1 MEPRRIR
8 RVFDPLDAVLRAP
21 GSKSVTHRAL
31 VAAALADGRSEI
43 TAPLDADD
51 TRCTLAGIAAL
62 GARVEV
68 TRAAWIVDG
77 SPGELP
83 GGGTLALGDSGT
95 SMRLLVALAALGRA
109 ASTLDGSRRLRERP
123 IHELVQALD
132 RLGAAVQ
139 DTGGALPVRTGGRT
153 PRGGTVRVQ
162 ADRSSQFASALL
174 LIAPRLEHG
183 LALTLEPPVVSLP
196 YVELTIAVMRD
207 FGVSVER
214 PTPLDFVVR
223 PGRYLA
229 RSYAVEGDHSSA
241 SYFLAAAA
249 IVGGRVRV
257 EGLVPASRQSDARL
271 GAVLRAAGCEV
282 SVGTDWVQS
291 RGTGTLAAFDLDL
304 GEAPDLAPTLA
315 VLAMFADGR
324 SRLRNIAHLRDKES
338 DRLETIAANVRRLGC
353 RAQVA
358 GDALEIDGQRAG
370 LHGALVETAAD
381 HRMAMAFAIAG
392 LAIEGVAIDEP
403 ACVSKSNPQFWRQLD
418 TLGGRPADQNW

>member
-1 MEPRRIR
+1 
-8 RVFDPLDAVLRAP
+8 
-21 GSKSVTHRAL
+21 
-31 VAAALADGRSEI
+31 
-43 TAPLDADD
+43 
-51 TRCTLAGIAAL
+51 
-62 GARVEV
+62 
-68 TRAAWIVDG
+68 
-77 SPGELP
+77 
-83 GGGTLALGDSGT
+83 
-95 SMRLLVALAALGRA
+95 
-109 ASTLDGSRRLRERP
+109 
-123 IHELVQALD
+123 
-132 RLGAAVQ
+132 
-139 DTGGALPVRTGGRT
+139 
-153 PRGGTVRVQ
+153 
-162 ADRSSQFASALL
+162 
-174 LIAPRLEHG
+174 
-183 LALTLEPPVVSLP
+183 
-196 YVELTIAVMRD
+196 
-207 FGVSVER
+207 
-214 PTPLDFVVR
+214 
-223 PGRYLA
+223 
-229 RSYAVEGDHSSA
+229 
-241 SYFLAAAA
+241 
-249 IVGGRVRV
+249 
-257 EGLVPASRQSDARL
+257 
-271 GAVLRAAGCEV
+271 VLRAAGCEV